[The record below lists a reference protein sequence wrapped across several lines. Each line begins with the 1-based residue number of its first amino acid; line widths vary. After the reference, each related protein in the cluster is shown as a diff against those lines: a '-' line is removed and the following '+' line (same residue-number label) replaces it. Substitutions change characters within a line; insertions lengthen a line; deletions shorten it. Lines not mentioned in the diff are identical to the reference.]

1 MVSKF
6 LANLSKVLSEA
17 LMEELAILSYH
28 TSAKEVPHPLF
39 ILLRVVIILSL
50 LAEYSVGLM
59 VK

>member
-28 TSAKEVPHPLF
+28 ISAKEAPCPSL
-39 ILLRVVIILSL
+39 ILLRVVMILL
-50 LAEYSVGLM
+50 LSIE
-59 VK
+59 